1 MKKINFVE
9 FIKVCE
15 EFISNPSDSAKGE
28 AYNEM
33 LSDIVVRSYLPMDE
47 KVLALYKAAIDSN
60 KSTDLPAAAFT
71 GGLELALLF
80 DGLLTYTNVDND
92 ISAQCKT
99 YEVYDIIYR
108 SGVADYILQF
118 CKTDYER
125 LVRMMERTISYEN
138 LLELIQMMQKL
149 DTLELKE
156 SIAEF
161 KEIQSK
167 IDPDVLKNL
176 TLIMQYNDP
185 MLYQLKEDVVDTALE
200 ELDKPSK

>member
-15 EFISNPSDSAKGE
+15 EFISNPSDSAKRE

-60 KSTDLPAAAFT
+60 KSMDLPAAAFT

-80 DGLLTYTNVDND
+80 DGLLTYTNIDND
-92 ISAQCKT
+92 ISTPCKT

-108 SGVADYILQF
+108 SGAADYILQF
-118 CKTDYER
+118 CKPDYER

-138 LLELIQMMQKL
+138 LLELTQMMQKL

-185 MLYQLKEDVVDTALE
+185 MLHQLKEDVVDTALE
-200 ELDKPSK
+200 ELDNPLK